1 MAYSNQSGAESTPN
15 LPLPAAA
22 WLGTSAGHVQR
33 FVEHLQQAQSQMFQQ
48 MSRDTHV
55 ASQEASQATR
65 VPDLVGL
72 QVVYVAEEFTRLA
85 QFYMQILSGLFGVQA
100 QWTKDLEAGVAT
112 LLGTALNDVQ
122 QQPASA
128 PAWPAL
134 WAPPGVFQAAQ
145 ASWTEMTKVMLDAI
159 QHDLQAEEPANP
171 VAAAAVTTAAEPAAR
186 PARSRRSTART

>member
-1 MAYSNQSGAESTPN
+1 MAYSNQNGAESTPN

-22 WLGTSAGHVQR
+22 WFGTSASHVQR

-72 QVVYVAEEFTRLA
+72 QMVYVAEEFTRLA
-85 QFYMQILSGLFGVQA
+85 QFYNQILSGLFGVQA

-112 LLGTALNDVQ
+112 VLGTALNDVQ
-122 QQPASA
+122 QPAPA

-134 WAPPGVFQAAQ
+134 WAPTGVFQAAQ

-159 QHDLQAEEPANP
+159 QHDLQAEKPANP
-171 VAAAAVTTAAEPAAR
+171 GTAVAAAEPTEK
-186 PARSRRSTART
+186 PARGRRSTARP

>member
-1 MAYSNQSGAESTPN
+1 MAYSNQNGTDSTPN

-22 WLGTSAGHVQR
+22 WFGTSAGHVQR

-55 ASQEASQATR
+55 VSQEASQATR
-65 VPDLVGL
+65 VPDLMGL
-72 QVVYVAEEFTRLA
+72 QMVYVAEEFTRLA
-85 QFYMQILSGLFGVQA
+85 QFYTQILSGLFGVQA

-112 LLGTALNDVQ
+112 LLDTALNDVQ
-122 QQPASA
+122 QPAPA

-134 WAPPGVFQAAQ
+134 WGAPTGVFQAAQ

-159 QHDLQAEEPANP
+159 QHDLQAEQPADP
-171 VAAAAVTTAAEPAAR
+171 VTAAAAAEPAAK
-186 PARSRRSTART
+186 PARGRRAPARA

>member
-1 MAYSNQSGAESTPN
+1 MAYSNQNGAESTSIP
-15 LPLPAAA
+15 PLPAAA

-72 QVVYVAEEFTRLA
+72 QMVYVAEEFTRLA
-85 QFYMQILSGLFGVQA
+85 QFYTQILSGLFGVQA

-112 LLGTALNDVQ
+112 LLGTALHDVQ
-122 QQPASA
+122 QPAPA

-134 WAPPGVFQAAQ
+134 WAPTGVFHAAQ
-145 ASWTEMTKVMLDAI
+145 ATWTEMTKVMLDAI
-159 QHDLQAEEPANP
+159 QHDLQAEEPAGP
-171 VAAAAVTTAAEPAAR
+171 AIADTAAEPAAK
-186 PARSRRSTART
+186 PARSRRTTARA